1 MGWWSRLFEKKP
13 GSAEPP
19 VTPAA
24 ASAPAPVP
32 QAPSTLPRHPPID
45 QLAAREL
52 RQDSPE
58 FDEFIVRAELEAGTN
73 LPHGAQHLA
82 NLLLVDPMHPRW
94 RDLLDRTIEAAGAA
108 LDTLVPDVDPRHA
121 STEALR
127 AWLWQVQGRR
137 GEAVSRLVD
146 VARAL
151 DSPALLHAWALDW
164 LEPEGAIESV
174 GADIGLK
181 LFACLLTQCG
191 EAAGAPAG
199 QIASLRRWS
208 ALLERVAPAWE
219 PTSLLLLMRAGLMR
233 KAGRFDDAL
242 ALAGSLEDATDFNHV
257 VAIGLALRA
266 KGRLVESAGVFVR
279 GAAVETDGVTAWL
292 EAGDS
297 WLEAGQWREALAAY
311 ESALAEKPG
320 QPWAEPSAWYC
331 QWKLA
336 GDDPW
341 RARIGA
347 AATSGNHRAHALLF
361 RELGALPESGDA
373 SANIL
378 RQMRE
383 KWLATPPGTRLDG
396 FKKMT
401 LSTLEAP
408 SARLAIELELV
419 NFGLDPAFEFIYSSV
434 PKEDPRVPVVDVAH
448 ALWTYEGT
456 RATPAL
462 QSVAPETSALIAGL
476 ASQRYHPHD
485 NWAQASHVAAA
496 LGPAAAP
503 EVLAVM
509 VNPPPVPAGTHALA
523 WLPRVQ
529 LAAAMVVGQID
540 TGWEGSQRRAA
551 LHSLLFGPGD
561 WTTTAAIRVLGWI
574 ARAEPAHAQDIH
586 RLFQL
591 RERHIPSEGH
601 WDWIG
606 QLYVDWQ
613 TLPWLFDSERAALKA
628 KLDAFE

>member
-1 MGWWSRLFEKKP
+1 MSWWSRWFEKKGWP
-13 GSAEPP
+13 AGVPTAP
-19 VTPAA
+19 VARP
-24 ASAPAPVP
+24 APAPSP
-32 QAPSTLPRHPPID
+32 RAPSALPSHGSID
-45 QLAAREL
+45 ALASREL

-58 FDEFIVRAELEAGTN
+58 FDEFIVRAELAAGTN

-82 NLLLVDPMHPRW
+82 NLLLVDPVHPRW
-94 RDLLDRTIEAAGAA
+94 RELLDRYVEAA
-108 LDTLVPDVDPRHA
+108 DTGLNALVPDVNPRHA

-127 AWLWQVQGRR
+127 AWIWQVQGRLDD
-137 GEAVSRLVD
+137 AVSQLVD

-151 DSPALLHAWALDW
+151 DSANLLHAWALAW
-164 LEPEGAIESV
+164 LEPDGAIESLNE
-174 GADIGLK
+174 AIGGK

-191 EAAGAPAG
+191 ETPSASAN
-199 QIASLRRWS
+199 QLASLRRWS
-208 ALLERVAPAWE
+208 TLLERIAPAWE

-233 KAGRFDDAL
+233 KAGRVDEAL
-242 ALAGSLEDATDFNHV
+242 ALAGPLESAVDFNHI

-266 KGRLVESAGVFVR
+266 KGQLVESARVFVQ
-279 GAAVETDGVTAWL
+279 GAAVETDGITAWL

-311 ESALAEKPG
+311 ESALAKERG

-331 QWKLA
+331 QWKLN

-341 RARIGA
+341 RARIGV

-361 RELGALPESGDA
+361 RELGAIPESGDA

-383 KWLATPPGTRLDG
+383 KWLTTPPGARLDG
-396 FKKMT
+396 FKKLT

-419 NFGLDPAFEFIYSSV
+419 NFGLDPAFEFVYNSV
-434 PKEDPRVPVVDVAH
+434 PKEDPRVPVADVAYT
-448 ALWTYEGT
+448 LWTYDGT

-462 QSVAPETSALIAGL
+462 QSVAPETIALIAGL
-476 ASQRYHPHD
+476 ALQHYHPHD
-485 NWAQASHVAAA
+485 NWAQASHVAAV
-496 LGPAAAP
+496 LGPGAVS

-523 WLPRVQ
+523 WLPRIQ

-561 WTTTAAIRVLGWI
+561 WTTTAGIRMLGWI

-586 RLFQL
+586 RLFTL

-606 QLYVDWQ
+606 QLYVEWQ
-613 TLPWLFDSERAALKA
+613 TLPWLFDREREALKT
-628 KLDAFE
+628 KLEALE